1 MARYDDD
8 DDEGHIDM
16 RPLLRL
22 MVWGTCAVVA
32 VGGTVLAG
40 RTDVGTARAK
50 VAMATLRAAP
60 GEVVSNPNNLLASRT
75 PAPDA
80 NEQHLVE
87 QIRTLTADRDRLAER
102 VATLEHNVNDLT
114 GSIAANTA
122 ASNGAAANAPP
133 PEKTEAPPP
142 AATAAPPAPAT
153 AAAPASAEPQAPP
166 INVAASNDD
175 QAHTVVAAPAAPAA
189 PQPGVGLPADVPLP
203 RPGPLATIQSYVNST
218 SPLHAPTQQTR
229 VAAAHV
235 DAPPPQAAT
244 NGFAIDLGSATN
256 VNTLRAH
263 WGSVKAAHGTI
274 LTGLQP
280 LVSVRKS
287 TRPGYTEFHLVAG
300 PVADADAAA
309 RLCAALTSVRVPC
322 RPSTFNGQRL
332 DLR

>member
-1 MARYDDD
+1 
-8 DDEGHIDM
+8 
-16 RPLLRL
+16 LLRL
-22 MVWGTCAVVA
+22 MVWGTCAIVG

-40 RTDVGTARAK
+40 RTDIGTARAK
-50 VAMATLRAAP
+50 VAIATLRAAP
-60 GEVVSNPNNLLASRT
+60 GQAVTNPNNLLASQA

-80 NEQHLVE
+80 NEQRLVE
-87 QIRTLTADRDRLAER
+87 QVRTLTADRDRLAER

-122 ASNGAAANAPP
+122 ASNGTAANAPPP

-142 AATAAPPAPAT
+142 VATTAPP
-153 AAAPASAEPQAPP
+153 APASAEPQVPP
-166 INVAASNDD
+166 ISFTASNDD
-175 QAHTVVAAPAAPAA
+175 QAHPTPAAPAAPAA
-189 PQPGVGLPADVPLP
+189 LAAPQRGVGQPADVPLP

-218 SPLHAPTQQTR
+218 SPLHAPAQHTR
-229 VAAAHV
+229 LASAHV
-235 DAPPPQAAT
+235 DTPPPQAGT
-244 NGFAIDLGSATN
+244 KGFAIDLGSATN

-263 WGSVKAAHGTI
+263 WGAVKAAHGTM
-274 LTGLQP
+274 LAGLQP

-300 PVADADAAA
+300 PVADADAAE